1 MRISKDRV
9 GPLWSVRNALW
20 EIARVVGEGSMEAH
34 KNGGAPEGTSVT
46 SLSTGASP
54 QVASQTEAPGSANS
68 PLFLKHGDVFQLL
81 SVL

>member
-1 MRISKDRV
+1 
-9 GPLWSVRNALW
+9 
-20 EIARVVGEGSMEAH
+20 MEAH